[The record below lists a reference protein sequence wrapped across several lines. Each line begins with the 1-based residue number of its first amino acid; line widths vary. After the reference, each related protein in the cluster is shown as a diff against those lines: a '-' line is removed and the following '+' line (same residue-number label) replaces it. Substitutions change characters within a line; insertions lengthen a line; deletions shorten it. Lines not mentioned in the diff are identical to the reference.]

1 MTSHGSI
8 EKMHKIG
15 GKIW

>member
-1 MTSHGSI
+1 MTPHGSI

>member
-1 MTSHGSI
+1 MTPHGSI
-8 EKMHKIG
+8 EKMHEIG

>member
-1 MTSHGSI
+1 MTPYGSI